1 VDAALLE
8 ALDLDAPVLECVHV
22 ELDLLAQSVTCA
34 FRDTMALLVLVSCE
48 EENTFCSN
56 HLSSM
61 IDSPFFF
68 FYFLILSL

>member
-34 FRDTMALLVLVSCE
+34 FLDTMALLVLVSCE
-48 EENTFCSN
+48 ENTFCSN
-56 HLSSM
+56 HFSSL

-68 FYFLILSL
+68 SYFLIL